1 MELKIMQ
8 KNSIWNE
15 KKPKIKRLAFSNN
28 CKDGGL
34 KGVEIF
40 AKASSLQCSWIKR
53 LFHEYLHEWKII
65 LVYLTKTN
73 FCRNFKFHPRLE
85 PSVRSIKNV
94 PIFYKVVI
102 KNWAIYIFLFPLL
115 TISYSFP
122 AFMVKLEY

>member
-1 MELKIMQ
+1 MER
-8 KNSIWNE
+8 
-15 KKPKIKRLAFSNN
+15 KKTKIKRLAFSNN

-40 AKASSLQCSWIKR
+40 VKASSLQCSWIKR
-53 LFHEYLHEWKII
+53 LFDEYLHEWKRI
-65 LVYLTKTN
+65 LAYLTKTN
-73 FCRNFKFHPRLE
+73 FSKNFKFHPRLE
-85 PSVRSIKNV
+85 PSVKKKKNI

-115 TISYSFP
+115 AISYSFP

>member
-1 MELKIMQ
+1 MER
-8 KNSIWNE
+8 
-15 KKPKIKRLAFSNN
+15 KKTKIKRLAFSNN

-34 KGVEIF
+34 KDVEIF